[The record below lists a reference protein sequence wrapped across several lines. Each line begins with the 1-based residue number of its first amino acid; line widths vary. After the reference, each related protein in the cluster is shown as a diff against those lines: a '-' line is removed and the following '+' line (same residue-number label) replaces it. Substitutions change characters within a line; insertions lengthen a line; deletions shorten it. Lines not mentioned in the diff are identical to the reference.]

1 MTLIAFTIGF
11 GTNKLANDRKDR
23 NVATAYYC
31 LRINTGNIT
40 RRNSSGSFV
49 LSLCGNSRQILHWQR
64 NVKKVMSTLQFA
76 RSETNVRLSQ

>member
-23 NVATAYYC
+23 NVDTAYYC
-31 LRINTGNIT
+31 LRINAGNT
-40 RRNSSGSFV
+40 ARRNSSGSFV